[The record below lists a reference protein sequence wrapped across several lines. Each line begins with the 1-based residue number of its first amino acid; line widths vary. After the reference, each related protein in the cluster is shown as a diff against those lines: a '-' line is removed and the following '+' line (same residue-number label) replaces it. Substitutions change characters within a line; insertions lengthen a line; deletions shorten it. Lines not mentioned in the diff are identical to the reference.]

1 MTDTRPADAFR
12 SALLALQQVFN
23 DFARPA
29 MIIGGMAAVARGVPR
44 LTRDIDATIEAEGL
58 DVDGALALLR
68 QHGFEPRI
76 EHAAEF
82 NRLVAA
88 VSATYWPP
96 N

>member
-1 MTDTRPADAFR
+1 
-12 SALLALQQVFN
+12 
-23 DFARPA
+23 
-29 MIIGGMAAVARGVPR
+29 MAAVARGVPR

-82 NRLVAA
+82 DRLVAA
-88 VSATYWPP
+88 VSATYWQP